1 MGAIWKYNAGVHFAK
16 YHPTAIP
23 TEHLNNIT
31 ISKSERAALQLRWEK
46 RHSTRKRQPKENRMP
61 LLVIAEQHTSSRL
74 AIS

>member
-31 ISKSERAALQLRWEK
+31 ISKSERTADINRDALA
-46 RHSTRKRQPKENRMP
+46 RK
-61 LLVIAEQHTSSRL
+61 
-74 AIS
+74 